1 MSFQAKLKIEDN
13 EFNILSV
20 EYAMTQPV
28 DVNNRPNGRIRGGI
42 IEMTLESGAN
52 FLLIQWATENHTKNG
67 KIEFYRRDSTSV
79 LKSVEFTNAFCIFFK
94 ELFISEGEHPMTTKI
109 TISAHQLDIQ
119 SARILNTWAGMHAE
133 STDGDSPDT
142 DNTVEF

>member
-133 STDGDSPDT
+133 STDSDSPDT